1 MKSTNEIK
9 SSFKKFGGEK
19 IPDIVEY
26 LKEYINHS
34 PCVTISVGC
43 DSVQRRRKT
52 VYAITIMLYDT
63 DIKNGAHVIFFRE
76 NVEKVR
82 SHYDRLNREGEF
94 ALHLADMLNAELTP
108 FFDRKDLVELE
119 RKRYKYHLLRSQGL
133 YSHVA
138 SHNEDTFIK
147 NLLLTEEENIKEYK
161 LVDIHLDYNPFEGVV
176 DKKGVA
182 KNKSNMS
189 YKSIVPW
196 LRSLDYRVF
205 CKPISFSATSAADL
219 LLQD

>member
-1 MKSTNEIK
+1 MRDK
-9 SSFKKFGGEK
+9 FKKFGGEK

-26 LKEYINHS
+26 LKEYINHN

-52 VYAITIMLYDT
+52 VYAVTVMLYDT

-82 SHYDRLNREGEF
+82 NHYDRLNREGEF
-94 ALHLADMLNAELTP
+94 ALHLADMLNEELSP
-108 FFDRKDLVELE
+108 FFERKDLIESE

-133 YSHVA
+133 HSHVA

-147 NLLLTEEENIKEYK
+147 NLLLTEEETIKEYK

-205 CKPISFSATSAADL
+205 CKPIGYSATSAADL

>member
-1 MKSTNEIK
+1 MRDK
-9 SSFKKFGGEK
+9 FKKFGGEK

-26 LKEYINHS
+26 LKEYISHS
-34 PCVTISVGC
+34 PSVTISVGC

-82 SHYDRLNREGEF
+82 NHYDRLNREGEF
-94 ALHLADMLNAELTP
+94 ALQLADMLNAELSS
-108 FFDRKDLVELE
+108 FFERKDLVDAE
-119 RKRYKYHLLRSQGL
+119 RRRYKYHLLKSQGL

-147 NLLLTEEENIKEYK
+147 NLLLTEEESTKEYK

-189 YKSIVPW
+189 YKTIVPW

-205 CKPISFSATSAADL
+205 SKPIAYSATSAADL